1 MSEEKTILEKV
12 INRKAKRRV
21 GSEQSDIK
29 ESLAKVLSRASLLKE
44 RWLINTLRESILK
57 LVDDAYQ
64 ENYPNLLASAEQV
77 ELDNVLKELSNVR
90 ELISMERE

>member
-21 GSEQSDIK
+21 GSEQSDII

-57 LVDDAYQ
+57 LVDDTYQ